1 MFIWISSATQ
11 TEDGL
16 PVVSRLCCPACR
28 VACQLKRKSRKIRY
42 ARNFWTYIP
51 LSLSSSLGEYPV
63 FSFLVSSFTCREK
76 RFGGREAQA
85 AKAQYESTYGCQE
98 PINRLLRLRNFQNG
112 RHYKK
117 FAWELRYS
125 QEFSIKYA
133 LPKLLGVIP
142 VWLFSRFR
150 RFHLSRVYRKFMRVF
165 IFSNL
170 LPEFPY
176 KSFLMTAIL
185 KITIESLFRQASTAR
200 TLILSLGY
208 LWLTLRSCEFRQ
220 TAS

>member
-1 MFIWISSATQ
+1 MVYLWFHVF
-11 TEDGL
+11 DVL
-16 PVVSRLCCPACR
+16 H
-28 VACQLKRKSRKIRY
+28 VAWSVNWKGNLGKIRY

-51 LSLSSSLGEYPV
+51 LSLSSSLREYP
-63 FSFLVSSFTCREK
+63 FFLLLVSSFTCREK
-76 RFGGREAQA
+76 RFGGRQAQA

-133 LPKLLGVIP
+133 LPKLLGVIH

-176 KSFLMTAIL
+176 KSVIMTAIL
-185 KITIESLFRQASTAR
+185 KITIDSLFRQASTAR

-208 LWLTLRSCEFRQ
+208 LWLTSRSCEFRQ

>member
-1 MFIWISSATQ
+1 MSCMSRGLSTEKEISEKYGTHGTFGHIFLSPSH
-11 TEDGL
+11 L
-16 PVVSRLCCPACR
+16 ACEN
-28 VACQLKRKSRKIRY
+28 IR
-42 ARNFWTYIP
+42 FF
-51 LSLSSSLGEYPV
+51 L
-63 FSFLVSSFTCREK
+63 FLVSSFTCREK
-76 RFGGREAQA
+76 RFGGRQAQA

-133 LPKLLGVIP
+133 LRKLLGVIP

-150 RFHLSRVYRKFMRVF
+150 RFHLSRVYRKFMRVL

-176 KSFLMTAIL
+176 KSVIMTAIL
-185 KITIESLFRQASTAR
+185 KITIDSLFRQAHPR
-200 TLILSLGY
+200 RPRG
-208 LWLTLRSCEFRQ
+208 R
-220 TAS
+220 

>member
-11 TEDGL
+11 TEGGL
-16 PVVSRLCCPACR
+16 PVVSRLWCPACR
-28 VACQLKRKSRKIRY
+28 VVSQLKRKSRKIRY
-42 ARNFWTYIP
+42 ARNFWTYTP
-51 LSLSSSLGEYPV
+51 LSLSSSLREYPV

-76 RFGGREAQA
+76 RFGGREARA

-176 KSFLMTAIL
+176 KSVIMTAIL
-185 KITIESLFRQASTAR
+185 KITIHSLFRQASTAR

-208 LWLTLRSCEFRQ
+208 LWLTSRSREFRQ